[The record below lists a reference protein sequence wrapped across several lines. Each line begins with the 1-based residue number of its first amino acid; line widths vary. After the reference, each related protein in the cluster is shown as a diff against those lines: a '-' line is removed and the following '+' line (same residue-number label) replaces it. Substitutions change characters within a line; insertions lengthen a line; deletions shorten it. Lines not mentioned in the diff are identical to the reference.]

1 MFFAEVAPWFQS
13 QCFARAAT
21 GEFASQSWSGPLS
34 RLRIIAFTDSCLRS
48 DKRAVTVS
56 PAYAEAGAAGI
67 ALGGPRWDIERNH
80 QECTAPFWDA
90 GYVEAPAIM
99 QRADL
104 EASLAHIRAAEQSLR
119 AALGEGE
126 NEENMELPHDLPAAY
141 TKLLKDYRA
150 LCAQY
155 ENERKVWLEFKDWW
169 RSRIRERR
177 AKKQHEVEYKDKDVM
192 SSPSSRRKPR
202 SPHKKRASPEHGA
215 PKESVTIPSPHRS
228 RERILEHRS
237 QVRALLQEN
246 PSLFKGIGRYAHSAP
261 RINTNEGPSDSPK
274 ANRRTMHA
282 SDCACCRDVGV
293 RSSRSI
299 MLSLDAHPRSAQ
311 RRSVLR
317 TRHENKFHHD
327 IDTCSN
333 NIPRRPTIGTL
344 WH

>member
-1 MFFAEVAPWFQS
+1 
-13 QCFARAAT
+13 
-21 GEFASQSWSGPLS
+21 
-34 RLRIIAFTDSCLRS
+34 
-48 DKRAVTVS
+48 
-56 PAYAEAGAAGI
+56 
-67 ALGGPRWDIERNH
+67 
-80 QECTAPFWDA
+80 
-90 GYVEAPAIM
+90 M

-237 QVRALLQEN
+237 QYYALVGRASTFRAEALSPTDETRKQISSRHRHMQQQYPTPPDYWQLGF
-246 PSLFKGIGRYAHSAP
+246 PSSGEALEI
-261 RINTNEGPSDSPK
+261 
-274 ANRRTMHA
+274 NRRA
-282 SDCACCRDVGV
+282 RA
-293 RSSRSI
+293 
-299 MLSLDAHPRSAQ
+299 
-311 RRSVLR
+311 
-317 TRHENKFHHD
+317 E
-327 IDTCSN
+327 
-333 NIPRRPTIGTL
+333 
-344 WH
+344 